1 MNENELLTNVKR
13 REENMN
19 RIEVLDKTSEI
30 LSLKTNKLHD
40 VSYISKLYK
49 VNDKEVKS
57 IINKDN
63 LNKREVLSLSMELF
77 DSKVAQEVRSRL
89 LDIAHDSE

>member
-1 MNENELLTNVKR
+1 MNIEDKKYKEYLK
-13 REENMN
+13 

-30 LSLKTNKLHD
+30 LSLKTNKLYD

-49 VNDKEVKS
+49 ANEKEVKS

-63 LNKREVLSLSMELF
+63 LNKREILSLSMELF
-77 DSKVAQEVRSRL
+77 DSEVAQEVRSRL
-89 LDIAHDSE
+89 LDITHDSE

>member
-1 MNENELLTNVKR
+1 MNENELLTNAKR
-13 REENMN
+13 REENMG
-19 RIEVLDKTSEI
+19 RVEVLDKTSEI
-30 LSLKTNKLHD
+30 LSLKINKLYD

>member
-1 MNENELLTNVKR
+1 MNKNELLTNAKR
-13 REENMN
+13 REEYMN

-30 LSLKTNKLHD
+30 LSLKINKLYD

>member
-1 MNENELLTNVKR
+1 MNENELLTNAKR

-19 RIEVLDKTSEI
+19 KVEVLDKTS
-30 LSLKTNKLHD
+30 
-40 VSYISKLYK
+40 
-49 VNDKEVKS
+49 
-57 IINKDN
+57 
-63 LNKREVLSLSMELF
+63 ELF